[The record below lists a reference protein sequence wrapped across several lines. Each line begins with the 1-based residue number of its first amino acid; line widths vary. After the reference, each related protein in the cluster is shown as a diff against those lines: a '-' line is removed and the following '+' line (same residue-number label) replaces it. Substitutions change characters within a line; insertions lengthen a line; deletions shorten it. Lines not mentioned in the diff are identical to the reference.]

1 MTGWFESP
9 ALGSARVT
17 KVQLFFLIR
26 GIGVQFYDSIAPMT
40 EWFESPALPRV
51 TKVQHEKSEY
61 LGK

>member
-9 ALGSARVT
+9 ALGGARVT

-26 GIGVQFYDSIAPMT
+26 GSAVQFYDSIARMT
-40 EWFESPALPRV
+40 GWCERPAVPRV
-51 TKVQHEKSEY
+51 TKVQLEKSEY